1 MGLSINEFLIEIR
14 VSTCFNQLH
23 TWGIWR
29 KPKWAHTKELTPP
42 NKTTLQAL
50 VEHGQGKNEGTSK
63 FDKNRNRSL
72 PVASA
77 KPFLRNIR
85 WTTGQHIVIIWGC
98 PVSCGE
104 TRFRQ
109 LCFHDMDQGYGSFNH
124 HSIKVWIP
132 GAQGLDPL
140 HFDHPVVEKPSYRML
155 QRHEIVIR
163 SHIFLF
169 FPRFLAIPWPLG
181 PPTGGQLAH
190 GIVQLRFI
198 KADLQKKQAGQLG
211 RL

>member
-1 MGLSINEFLIEIR
+1 MFQPTPHGVFEENPS
-14 VSTCFNQLH
+14 
-23 TWGIWR
+23 
-29 KPKWAHTKELTPP
+29 ELTWRNWPP
-42 NKTTLQAL
+42 QLKRHSKHWLHM
-50 VEHGQGKNEGTSK
+50 VREKNEGTSK
-63 FDKNRNRSL
+63 FHKNRNHSL
-72 PVASA
+72 PVPSA

-98 PVSCGE
+98 PVSCGLRPDFGSCVSM
-104 TRFRQ
+104 TWIRG
-109 LCFHDMDQGYGSFNH
+109 MD
-124 HSIKVWIP
+124 HSIIIQGMDP
-132 GAQGLDPL
+132 GGPRPWSIAFSP
-140 HFDHPVVEKPSYRML
+140 PSCKPSYRML

-163 SHIFLF
+163 SHIFLS